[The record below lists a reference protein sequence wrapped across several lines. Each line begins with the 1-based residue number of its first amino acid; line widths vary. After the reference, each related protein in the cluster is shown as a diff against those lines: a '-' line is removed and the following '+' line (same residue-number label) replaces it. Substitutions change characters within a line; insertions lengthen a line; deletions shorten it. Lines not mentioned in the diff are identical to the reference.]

1 MKRMASASLPDL
13 PRERLEVFGAAALSD
28 DELLAI
34 LIGFG
39 TKGHPVAK
47 VALKVREII
56 DRRNGG
62 LSFEELAAVPGI
74 GRAKGT
80 LILAALEF
88 ARRRIRPE
96 GHKICEPKDIIPLVQ
111 HLADRQQEHFVCISL
126 NGAHE
131 VIKTR
136 IVTIGLVNAAHVH
149 PREVFCDVISDRA
162 VAVVVAHNHPSGGF
176 EPSKED
182 IEITK
187 RLRAAGALL
196 GITLLDHIIFSRR
209 GFYSFQ
215 ENGHLASSHPTKI
228 SLSQ

>member
-1 MKRMASASLPDL
+1 MRCEHHEDL
-13 PRERLEVFGAAALSD
+13 PRERLEALGAAALSD

-39 TKGHPVAK
+39 TKGHPVGKLAP
-47 VALKVREII
+47 KVREII
-56 DRRNGG
+56 DNSNGG
-62 LSFEELAAVPGI
+62 LSFGELVEVPGI

-96 GHKICEPKDIIPLVQ
+96 GHRIKEAKDILPLVQ
-111 HLADRQQEHFVCISL
+111 HLADRHQEHFMCISL

-149 PREVFCDVISDRA
+149 PREVFCDAISDRA
-162 VAVVVAHNHPSGGF
+162 VAVIVAHNHPSGEL
-176 EPSKED
+176 EPSQED
-182 IEITK
+182 IEVTK
-187 RLRAAGALL
+187 RLREAGEII
-196 GITLLDHIIFSRR
+196 GIKLLDHIIFSRR
-209 GFYSFQ
+209 GYYSFQ
-215 ENGHLASSHPTKI
+215 ERGIL
-228 SLSQ
+228 

>member
-1 MKRMASASLPDL
+1 MANSKDQDL
-13 PRERLEVFGAAALSD
+13 PREKLEALSAAALSD

-39 TKGHPVAK
+39 TKGNPVGKLAP
-47 VALKVREII
+47 KVRDII
-56 DRRNGG
+56 DRRNGS
-62 LSFEELAAVPGI
+62 LNFEELAAIPGI

-96 GHKICEPKDIIPLVQ
+96 GHKVHEARDVLSLVQ
-111 HLADRQQEHFVCISL
+111 HLVDRHQEHFICISL

-149 PREVFCDVISDRA
+149 PREVFCDAISDRA
-162 VAVVVAHNHPSGGF
+162 VAVVVAHNHPSGAL

-182 IEITK
+182 IEVTK
-187 RLRAAGALL
+187 RLREAGELL
-196 GITLLDHIIFSRR
+196 GIKLLDHIIFSRR

-215 ENGHLASSHPTKI
+215 ENGAL
-228 SLSQ
+228 